1 MSNKNNAY
9 RKQVNPTELMERLNQ
24 PVEEPKTEDL
34 PKEEVKE
41 ETAVAA
47 VEATPVAA
55 PAEEVKETPA
65 VEEKTEDAAPAEPQK
80 VESKKEAKA
89 PQKTTV
95 DGKEVYVNKVGGR
108 RVVQKSLTDQP
119 VAADVNDKVAR
130 LNVLLN
136 KYVQIVSTKSP
147 SEKTRLQFVAAFG
160 DIAEYV
166 LASDSYAVY
175 NRFYEFFMKERNQLV
190 APQVALS
197 GIHTIYNGIK
207 RSNISAFYAVFQ
219 AMVRN
224 KAEQKKFG
232 LSIRAIRRALR
243 NDKFCNWIQ
252 AKLNN
257 RLA

>member
-24 PVEEPKTEDL
+24 PVEEPKIEEL

-41 ETAVAA
+41 ETAVTA

-65 VEEKTEDAAPAEPQK
+65 VEEKTEAAPAEPQK

>member
-24 PVEEPKTEDL
+24 PMEEPKTEEL
-34 PKEEVKE
+34 QKEEVKE
-41 ETAVAA
+41 ETAVVA
-47 VEATPVAA
+47 VEAT

-65 VEEKTEDAAPAEPQK
+65 VEEKTEEAAPAEPQK